1 MKFQQ
6 RVEKKIRGHI
16 VEIVNSQHVLTFDQ
30 NKIFGRKLETKNYL
44 KNSNFL

>member
-6 RVEKKIRGHI
+6 KVEKKIRDSH
-16 VEIVNSQHVLTFDQ
+16 IVNSQHILTFDQ
-30 NKIFGRKLETKNYL
+30 NKIFGTKLETKNYL